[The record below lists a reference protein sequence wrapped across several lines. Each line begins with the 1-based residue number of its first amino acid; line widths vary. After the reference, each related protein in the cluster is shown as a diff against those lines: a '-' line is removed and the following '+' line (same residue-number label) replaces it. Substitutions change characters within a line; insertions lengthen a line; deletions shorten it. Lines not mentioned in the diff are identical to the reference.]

1 MRGTRSK
8 IVVAL
13 AVMATAATAAAC
25 GSSGSSGS
33 KGSSGSSG
41 RPTYTVGVLTD
52 LTGVAASGNKS
63 VINGIKAGVTVAAQ
77 DGYTIKYVV
86 ADTGTSP
93 AGALSGAQKLVTQ
106 KHVTAVIAHSA
117 LTFAASAYLTAHHVP
132 VVGAAEDGPE
142 WTTSKNMF
150 SVYGALHVEK
160 VATTVGK
167 FFKIV
172 GATNV
177 GSLGYNISPSSAD
190 SAKTAA
196 LSAQAAGLKAGYVN
210 AKFPFGSTDVQPVA
224 LAMKKAGVNA
234 IALEV
239 DPNTSYALISAL
251 RQQGV
256 NLKAAVLPIGY
267 GADILQAG
275 AGALDAAQN
284 VYYTL
289 QMEPVQMNTPATK
302 AFQAALAQVG
312 VTTVPTLP
320 EYDGYASVLLLV
332 QGLKGAGSN
341 PSQASLITSL
351 SKITAF
357 TAGGLYGDHPDN
369 TNDRENLIGG
379 ADNCLYFTRLVGK
392 DFKLVPGA
400 DPVCGAPTGQSVSQ

>member
-1 MRGTRSK
+1 MRSTTSK

-13 AVMATAATAAAC
+13 AVMATAAAC

-33 KGSSGSSG
+33 KGSAGASGAPASH
-41 RPTYTVGVLTD
+41 TYTVGVLTD
-52 LTGVAASGNKS
+52 LTGVAASGNKTA
-63 VINGIKAGVTVAAQ
+63 VNGIKAGVSVVAK

-106 KHVTAVIAHSA
+106 KHVTAVLAHSA
-117 LTFAASAYLTAHHVP
+117 LTFAAAAYLTAHHVP
-132 VVGAAEDGPE
+132 VIGAAEDGPE

-167 FFKIV
+167 FFKV
-172 GATNV
+172 AGATNI
-177 GSLGYNISPSSAD
+177 GSLGYSIVPSSAD

-196 LSAQAAGLKAGYVN
+196 LSAEAVGLKTGYLN
-210 AKFPFGSTDVQPVA
+210 AQFAFGSTDVQPIA
-224 LAMKKAGVNA
+224 LAMKKAGVNGV
-234 IALEV
+234 ALEV

-256 NLKAAVLPIGY
+256 NLKAAVLPVGY
-267 GADILQAG
+267 GADTLQAG
-275 AGALDAAQN
+275 AGALNAAQN

-302 AFQAALAQVG
+302 AFQAALANVG
-312 VTTVPTLP
+312 TTTVPTLA
-320 EYDGYASVLLLV
+320 EYDGYAAVLLLV
-332 QGLKGAGSN
+332 QGLKAAGAH
-341 PSQASLITSL
+341 PTQATLITAL
-351 SKITAF
+351 SGIHAF
-357 TAGGLYGDHPDN
+357 TAGGLFGDHPLDI
-369 TNDRENLIGG
+369 NDRVSLIGG
-379 ADNCLYFTRLVGK
+379 ADNCLYFTKLVGK

-400 DPVCGAPTGQSVSQ
+400 DPVCGAPTGKTVGS